1 MSNLPRILTD
11 DALEDAPESRAFFK
25 GRTATAAT
33 FLIARLTI
41 FVALFR
47 DSIAMEEIDLEGEDE
62 PDRVLDEE
70 CDNGE
75 TWWLNVKVDG
85 D

>member
-11 DALEDAPESRAFFK
+11 DTLEDAPESRAFFK
-25 GRTATAAT
+25 ECTATAAT

-41 FVALFR
+41 FVAFFR
-47 DSIAMEEIDLEGEDE
+47 DSVAMEEIDLEDEDK
-62 PDRVLDEE
+62 PVRVLDEE
-70 CDNGE
+70 RDNGE
-75 TWWLNVKVDG
+75 TWWLIFKVDG

>member
-41 FVALFR
+41 FVAFFE
-47 DSIAMEEIDLEGEDE
+47 IA
-62 PDRVLDEE
+62 
-70 CDNGE
+70 
-75 TWWLNVKVDG
+75 
-85 D
+85 